1 MKYTAVLVALLLLLC
16 VGPSRAQDPQNK
28 PLPQTDDDRL
38 VISTSLVQVDAVVTD
53 KSGKQVTDL
62 RPSDFEL
69 VEGGHVRNIVAFSYV
84 GLTAGAPGTAASGKP
99 AAVLKSEGA
108 PPKLHALR
116 PESVRR
122 AIAIVVDDFGLS
134 FESIARLRPALEKFV
149 SEQTEPADVVAVV
162 RSSGGPGAMQQFT
175 SNRAQ
180 ILATIKRIRWYQT
193 GRGAPAALDSVT
205 PFNSN
210 GNGVELQG
218 YSSSR
223 PPDLSR
229 KEFFGGSLGSLRF
242 VIDRLA
248 KFPGRKSI
256 VLISENLPLT
266 SREAQISGA
275 TNVLDSLIAFANQHS
290 IIISTMDARGLPKP
304 GLTADDNQEN
314 LAINQ
319 VDRKVRERAMRFN
332 TSQDTL
338 SYLAEKTGGIFVR
351 NNNDLNNGLRR
362 IIDGE
367 QGYYL
372 MAFRPDDADKERP
385 ERTYKVT
392 VRLKRPELVLR
403 SRSVFKRFSATPPDV
418 PRQTKNDVLRDALA
432 SPFVKEGVRLKL
444 TVLFTGRSQIKVLLH
459 VDARD
464 ITFTRSAQ
472 GAYQAAFDLAVVAF
486 DDNGRIAQE
495 LLRAEPLTVPS
506 ERYEQVLRDG
516 LVYNIGMPMQKAG
529 PYQVRVAVR
538 DGDSGVL
545 GSDSQFV
552 DIPEV
557 RTSRL
562 SVAGLI
568 MQGMTREIRLGP
580 AVRRFARGEALEYSY
595 LVYGARQNANNS
607 TNLTSQI
614 RLFRG
619 SEEVF
624 TGNTVPTALTK
635 EAEREAIIV
644 GGKLALAN
652 SLPPG
657 EYFLQVTVT
666 DELAPRD
673 RQTSSQWI
681 DFEIVR

>member
-1 MKYTAVLVALLLLLC
+1 MKYTAALFALLLLLC
-16 VGPSRAQDPQNK
+16 VEPSRAQDPRNK
-28 PLPQTDDDRL
+28 TLPQTGDDR
-38 VISTSLVQVDAVVTD
+38 VVVTTSLVQVDAVVTD
-53 KSGKQVTDL
+53 KSGRQITDL
-62 RPSDFEL
+62 RPNDFEL
-69 VEGGHVRNIVAFSYV
+69 LEGGHVRDIVAFSYI
-84 GLTAGAPGTAASGKP
+84 GLASNAPGSATVVRPGARST
-99 AAVLKSEGA
+99 SEV
-108 PPKLHALR
+108 PPPNLHALR

-134 FESIARLRPALEKFV
+134 FESIARLRNALEKFV
-149 SEQTEPADVVAVV
+149 SEQTDSTDVIAVI

-180 ILATIKRIRWYQT
+180 LLATIRRLRWYQN
-193 GRGAPAALDSVT
+193 GRGAAAALDSIT
-205 PFNSN
+205 PFDSN

-229 KEFFGGSLGSLRF
+229 KEFFGGSLGSLGF

-275 TNVLDSLIAFANQHS
+275 TDVLDRLIGLANQHS
-290 IIISTMDARGLPKP
+290 IVISTMDARGLSKP

-332 TSQDTL
+332 VSQDTL

-362 IIDGE
+362 IMDSE

-392 VRLKRPELVLR
+392 LRLKRPELVLR
-403 SRSVFKRFSATPPDV
+403 SRAAFKRFGATPADA
-418 PRQTKNDVLRDALA
+418 PRQTKDDVLRDALA
-432 SPFVKEGVRLKL
+432 SPFVKEGVRLKV
-444 TVLFTGRSQIKVLLH
+444 TVMFTGRSQIKVLLH
-459 VDARD
+459 LDARD
-464 ITFTRSAQ
+464 MTFTRSAQ

-486 DDNGRIAQE
+486 DDNGRVAQE
-495 LLRAEPLTVPS
+495 LLRAQPLTVPS

-516 LVYNIGMPMQKAG
+516 LVYNISMPMRKPG
-529 PYQVRVAVR
+529 PFQVRVAVR
-538 DGDSGVL
+538 DEDSGAL

-568 MQGMTREIRLGP
+568 TQGMSRETRSGP
-580 AVRRFARGEALEYSY
+580 AARRFARGEALEYSY
-595 LVYGARQNANNS
+595 LVYGARRNSNNS
-607 TNLTSQI
+607 TDLTSQI

-624 TGNTVPTALTK
+624 TGGVVSTK
-635 EAEREAIIV
+635 AKDEGREAIIA
-644 GGKLALAN
+644 GGTFALAN
-652 SLPPG
+652 SLEPG
-657 EYFLQVTVT
+657 EYFLQVIVT
-666 DELAPRD
+666 DQLAPRE
-673 RQTSSQWI
+673 RQTSTQWI

>member
-1 MKYTAVLVALLLLLC
+1 
-16 VGPSRAQDPQNK
+16 
-28 PLPQTDDDRL
+28 
-38 VISTSLVQVDAVVTD
+38 
-53 KSGKQVTDL
+53 
-62 RPSDFEL
+62 
-69 VEGGHVRNIVAFSYV
+69 
-84 GLTAGAPGTAASGKP
+84 
-99 AAVLKSEGA
+99 
-108 PPKLHALR
+108 
-116 PESVRR
+116 
-122 AIAIVVDDFGLS
+122 
-134 FESIARLRPALEKFV
+134 
-149 SEQTEPADVVAVV
+149 
-162 RSSGGPGAMQQFT
+162 MQQFT

-180 ILATIKRIRWYQT
+180 VLATIKRIRWYQT
-193 GRGAPAALDSVT
+193 GRGAPAALDSIT

-223 PPDLSR
+223 VPDLSR

-266 SREAQISGA
+266 SYQAAGA
-275 TNVLDSLIAFANQHS
+275 TNALDSLIAFANQHS

-338 SYLAEKTGGIFVR
+338 SYIADKTGGVFVR

-362 IIDGE
+362 IIDSE

-385 ERTYKVT
+385 DRTYKVT

-403 SRSVFKRFSATPPDV
+403 SRSFFKRFSATPTDAPS
-418 PRQTKNDVLRDALA
+418 QAKNDVLRDALA
-432 SPFVKEGVRLKL
+432 SPFVKEDVRLKV
-444 TVLFTGRSQIKVLLH
+444 TVLFTGRSQIKILIH

-464 ITFTRSAQ
+464 LTFTKSPQ
-472 GAYQAAFDLAVVAF
+472 GAYKAALDLAVVAF
-486 DDNGRIAQE
+486 DDNGKVAQE
-495 LLRAEPLTVPS
+495 LLRAEPLTVPP
-506 ERYEQVLRDG
+506 EQYEQVLRDG
-516 LVYNIGMPMQKAG
+516 LIYNISMPMQKAG

-538 DGDSGVL
+538 NEDL
-545 GSDSQFV
+545 MGSDSQFV
-552 DIPEV
+552 DIPETS
-557 RTSRL
+557 TSRL

-580 AVRRFARGEALEYSY
+580 AVRRFAAGETLEYSY
-595 LVYGARQNANNS
+595 LVYGARQNANNL

-619 SEEVF
+619 SEEMF
-624 TGNTVPTALTK
+624 TGSVVPTALTK
-635 EAEREAIIV
+635 EAGREAIIV

-652 SLPPG
+652 SLTPG
-657 EYFLQVTVT
+657 QYFLQVTVT

-681 DFEIVR
+681 DFEIVK